1 MRVMEIPP
9 FPRQVEITD
18 LDNLIRNRLSQPVV
32 LWPAQAIPLLG
43 YMCYPSDG
51 DARGSLIET
60 LRSWEKTPEG
70 EQPAVPE
77 NLDRIQRSWLR
88 VADVLHQL
96 ADLVAGEHQKRRGGP
111 SIGKAITLTEANA
124 KSRGTAAANLW
135 KTWSNYKDVAHLVTA
150 ATIICAE
157 ARQRYMQRPLA
168 TDGLKISQFMPFQM
182 TMLMPDFVLG
192 VALDLQRLGLEL
204 VPHAVDEPT
213 LDPNTLWRIPENI
226 NVTPLAAPV
235 RKIRPQD
242 IEVLNRRR
250 AGNRGIKSAQSKPDE
265 PSAGDIAK

>member
-9 FPRQVEITD
+9 FPRQVEIQD
-18 LDNLIRNRLSQPVV
+18 VDNLIRTRLSQTVV

-43 YMCYPSDG
+43 YMCYPDDA
-51 DARGSLIET
+51 DARGSLIEI
-60 LRSWEKTPEG
+60 LRSWGGASEEDEPTFPQKLGP
-70 EQPAVPE
+70 
-77 NLDRIQRSWLR
+77 IQRDWIR
-88 VADVLHQL
+88 VADIFHLL

-111 SIGKAITLTEANA
+111 SVGKAVTLTEANA
-124 KSRGTAAANLW
+124 KARGTGKANLW

-157 ARQRYMQRPLA
+157 ARQRCMQRPLA

-182 TMLMPDFVLG
+182 TMLMPDLVLG

-226 NVTPLAAPV
+226 NVTSLAAPV

-250 AGNRGIKSAQSKPDE
+250 AGNRGIRP
-265 PSAGDIAK
+265 